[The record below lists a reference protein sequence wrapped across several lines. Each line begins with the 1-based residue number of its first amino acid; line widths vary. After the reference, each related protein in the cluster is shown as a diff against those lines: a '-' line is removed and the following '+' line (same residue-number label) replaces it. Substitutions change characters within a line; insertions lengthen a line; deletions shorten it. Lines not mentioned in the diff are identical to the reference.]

1 MSRRPPPVHQVSL
14 DEAVARS
21 RSLWP
26 LRYKHSPGSWLR
38 CATCPRVG
46 QVRDMREVLQV
57 RTWQANTTETAH
69 ELEPPRRVFVCG
81 PAVATPECLSQQ
93 AKYCRDAP
101 QGT

>member
-1 MSRRPPPVHQVSL
+1 
-14 DEAVARS
+14 
-21 RSLWP
+21 
-26 LRYKHSPGSWLR
+26 
-38 CATCPRVG
+38 
-46 QVRDMREVLQV
+46 MREVLQV